1 LTIAC
6 HDSESNLRNKSRHL
20 LTNSET
26 FNEVRYNDSDGLANA
41 ISGVAIQVMAKNCT
55 GLVQVFTGDGKGKT
69 TAALGAILRAV
80 GHGLCI
86 FVVFFIKGSYAY
98 GEFSTLDKLPNV
110 RLAVFGLRQFIDK
123 NSEINPEEKRQA
135 GAALAAAREAITSGR
150 YDLVVLDEINVALDF
165 HLIATEDVI
174 DIIKNKPSHVEL
186 ILTGRN
192 ADARLIEMADLVT
205 EMVNI
210 KHPFD
215 KGVKARQGIE
225 Y

>member
-1 LTIAC
+1 M
-6 HDSESNLRNKSRHL
+6 
-20 LTNSET
+20 
-26 FNEVRYNDSDGLANA
+26 V
-41 ISGVAIQVMAKNCT
+41 KNGT

-69 TAALGAILRAV
+69 TAALGTILRAV
-80 GHGLCI
+80 GHGLNI
-86 FVVFFIKGSYAY
+86 FIVFFIKGSYAY
-98 GEFSTLDKLPNV
+98 GEFSALGKLPNV
-110 RLAVFGLRQFIDK
+110 KLATFGLRQFMDK
-123 NSEINPEEKRQA
+123 NIEINPEEKRQA
-135 GAALAAAREAITSGR
+135 EAALSTAREAIESGL

-165 HLIATEDVI
+165 HLITMDDVI

-192 ADARLIEMADLVT
+192 AAARLIEMADLVT

-210 KHPFD
+210 KHPYD

>member
-1 LTIAC
+1 VIV
-6 HDSESNLRNKSRHL
+6 ENGK
-20 LTNSET
+20 
-26 FNEVRYNDSDGLANA
+26 
-41 ISGVAIQVMAKNCT
+41 

-69 TAALGAILRAV
+69 TAALGAILRAA
-80 GHGLCI
+80 GHGLNI
-86 FVVFFIKGSYAY
+86 FIIFFIKGNYAY
-98 GEFSTLDKLPNV
+98 GEFSTLGKLPNV
-110 RLAVFGLRQFIDK
+110 RLASFGRRQFIDK
-123 NSEINPEEKRQA
+123 NKEIDPEEKRQA
-135 GAALAAAREAITSGR
+135 EIALAAAREAINSGC
-150 YDLVVLDEINVALDF
+150 YDLVVLDEINVALDY
-165 HLIATEDVI
+165 HLIAMDDVI

-192 ADARLIEMADLVT
+192 ADARLIEIADLVT